1 MAAQPCTM
9 INFIF
14 IMRHKKLFGVEKK
27 VWKISF
33 QIPTI
38 ISNFG
43 LLTKNSGN
51 PIPSQPQ
58 LSIFWF
64 LKNKECALNVMD

>member
-1 MAAQPCTM
+1 MAAELCTM
-9 INFIF
+9 VNFIF
-14 IMRHKKLFGVEKK
+14 IMRHKKLSGLEKK

-51 PIPSQPQ
+51 PIFSQPQ
-58 LSIFWF
+58 LGIFWF
-64 LKNKECALNVMD
+64 LKNKDCALDVMA